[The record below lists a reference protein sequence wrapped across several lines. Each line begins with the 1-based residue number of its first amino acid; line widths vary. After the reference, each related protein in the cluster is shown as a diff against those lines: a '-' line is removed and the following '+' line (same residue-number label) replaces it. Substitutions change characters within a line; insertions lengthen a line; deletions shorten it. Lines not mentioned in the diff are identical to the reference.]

1 MVLAGSDD
9 DRELLNSRRIKADP
23 RASQWCF
30 ICPMDMKPPRVFA
43 PNNIWQLQS
52 APAFCGRLFF
62 EVSRIEGPAEQGCVR
77 RAWLLV
83 AVGATSVT

>member
-52 APAFCGRLFF
+52 APAFCGRFFF
-62 EVSRIEGPAEQGCVR
+62 EVLGEETGPAAPVKELVR
-77 RAWLLV
+77 RA
-83 AVGATSVT
+83 